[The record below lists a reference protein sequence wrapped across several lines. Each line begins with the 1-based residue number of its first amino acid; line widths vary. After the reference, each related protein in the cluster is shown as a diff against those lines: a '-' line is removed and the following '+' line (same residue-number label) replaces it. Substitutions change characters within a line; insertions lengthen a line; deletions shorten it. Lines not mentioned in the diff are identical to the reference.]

1 MRACFCVC
9 PHSCPPPP
17 HTHIYPV
24 WKVKCLLHL
33 ARNCWWLTDQG
44 ILLWAKGKLGK
55 VTQSR
60 EKREVISCW
69 EQTQLMGLSPQPS
82 QACPSYSST
91 LSKSAAHKHIPQG
104 QSQISTTHTH
114 THTQH
119 THTHTQRHSQCDDNS
134 TNWEWIVKRRKGNI
148 YSKTKADFQSHIHT
162 VLARQNVYQVRAYI
176 QWHSIPLYIDQV
188 SHRNRPRGKLP
199 WPCKKT
205 SKSPTRHR
213 HSKNFTYKVQKRET
227 AGSS

>member
-1 MRACFCVC
+1 MYALI
-9 PHSCPPPP
+9 PAPPPT
-17 HTHIYPV
+17 HTYPA
-24 WKVKCLLHL
+24 WKVKCHLLHL
-33 ARNCWWLTDQG
+33 ARSCWWLTDQG

-114 THTQH
+114 TQH
-119 THTHTQRHSQCDDNS
+119 THTKTQPMWWQLYKLRMDCEEEEREHLLQD
-134 TNWEWIVKRRKGNI
+134 
-148 YSKTKADFQSHIHT
+148 TKADFQSHINT

-176 QWHSIPLYIDQV
+176 QWHSIPLYRDQV
-188 SHRNRPRGKLP
+188 SHRNRHQGQITMTLQ
-199 WPCKKT
+199 KK
-205 SKSPTRHR
+205 HL
-213 HSKNFTYKVQKRET
+213 KVQHDTGT
-227 AGSS
+227 AKLYAQSSEERDCWLKLI